1 LIVFDESIEVIDIHL
16 HLAEIL
22 MCQLSYFQIDEHV
35 ALQKTVVEN
44 QIDEEVFF
52 IESEAL
58 LTCLEKKSLTKFKKK
73 MLNVFDDRCF
83 EIRFRVGSP
92 LVRGTPGHKAP

>member
-1 LIVFDESIEVIDIHL
+1 
-16 HLAEIL
+16 

-73 MLNVFDDRCF
+73 MLNVLDDRCF
-83 EIRFRVGSP
+83 EIGFRVGSP
-92 LVRGTPGHKAP
+92 AL